1 MRRSGRKDD
10 RASYKSGHLAP
21 KTSIILLINC
31 FLIINQVFLTL
42 WAFSSST
49 VFFSVNLC
57 GDKDKVPPLVNIFIQ
72 QNTKPNIR
80 SRISRFPPKKLGNQ
94 PRIFA
99 ENPDFRTDFL
109 RISALF
115 EYRVLCSSLITGF
128 NARKILLLRT
138 MFQKI

>member
-80 SRISRFPPKKLGNQ
+80 SRISRFPPRNLEIS
-94 PRIFA
+94 P
-99 ENPDFRTDFL
+99 ENSDFRTDFL

-128 NARKILLLRT
+128 KARKILLLRM
-138 MFQKI
+138 MFQKNIK